1 MVLYIYIY
9 IYMCFILNRETC
21 IQRNLKTSENDS
33 EYWRSFNVTHH
44 SYKLWGYKS
53 QEWTLPRRPIAFM
66 QAGRKKRSFRLGW
79 RLAQHVQQP
88 RSNNWQS
95 TSVWSMD
102 SNVSEEMSTGK
113 MINVEGHRIK
123 HNKTSL
129 SNVVSTFHKQD
140 GDSLCTS
147 LCIEMIQVLPA
158 HRYPLVVT
166 GMSHWHPCKPS
177 ESDVSKT
184 PNDTES
190 HFITV
195 SSILYST
202 AGYM

>member
-1 MVLYIYIY
+1 MIVNIEYLSMSHIIPANSED
-9 IYMCFILNRETC
+9 I
-21 IQRNLKTSENDS
+21 NLKNELC
-33 EYWRSFNVTHH
+33 H
-44 SYKLWGYKS
+44 
-53 QEWTLPRRPIAFM
+53 
-66 QAGRKKRSFRLGW
+66 AGRLHSCRPAGKKRSFLLGW

-166 GMSHWHPCKPS
+166 GMSH
-177 ESDVSKT
+177 
-184 PNDTES
+184 
-190 HFITV
+190 
-195 SSILYST
+195 
-202 AGYM
+202 

>member
-1 MVLYIYIY
+1 MYTECKYNICIWFYIYISIYKY
-9 IYMCFILNRETC
+9 ICFILNRETC

-33 EYWRSFNVTHH
+33 EYWISFNVTHH

-66 QAGRKKRSFRLGW
+66 QAGRKKRSFLLGW

-95 TSVWSMD
+95 TRVWRMD
-102 SNVSEEMSTGK
+102 SNVSEDMSTGK
-113 MINVEGHRIK
+113 MLNVEGHRIN

-147 LCIEMIQVLPA
+147 LCIEWYRCCLHIGIPWWSPEWVVDTPA
-158 HRYPLVVT
+158 NHQNL
-166 GMSHWHPCKPS
+166 M
-177 ESDVSKT
+177 
-184 PNDTES
+184 
-190 HFITV
+190 
-195 SSILYST
+195 
-202 AGYM
+202 